1 MRSFVY
7 RAHAWLGLAV
17 ALPVLAWASSGLLYA
32 WPGAVEGG
40 RAEAIDES
48 RVRVSAP
55 EAMRRAEEFAGR
67 RLPLTAVTLLVRD
80 GRPVYQAIGGMGTD
94 SLLVDAETGEV
105 VKTPPPGL
113 KSRYFSQAHF
123 YFFAGRAQVPL
134 LVLLS
139 ALACLSAASG
149 IYLNVAAWRRKPAV
163 RKAQDAA

>member
-7 RAHAWLGLAV
+7 RAHSWLGLAV
-17 ALPVLAWASSGLLYA
+17 ALPLLAWASSGLLYA

-40 RAEAIDES
+40 RVETIDAT

-67 RLPLTAVTLLVRD
+67 PLPLTAVTLLVRE
-80 GRPVYQAIGGMGTD
+80 GRPVYQAIGGMGAD

-113 KSRYFSQAHF
+113 KLRYFSQAHF

-134 LVLLS
+134 LILFS

-149 IYLNVAAWRRKPAV
+149 IYLSVVSWRRKG
-163 RKAQDAA
+163 RES